1 MAEQTSD
8 SDLAARFGP
17 VAAALAEN
25 EARIVEELNDAQG
38 SGQDVGG
45 YYKPD
50 LERAS
55 AAMRPSATLNGIID
69 GV

>member
-1 MAEQTSD
+1 M
-8 SDLAARFGP
+8 
-17 VAAALAEN
+17 AAALSEN

-38 SGQDVGG
+38 PAQDVGG

-50 LERAS
+50 LERAG
-55 AAMRPSATLNGIID
+55 AAMRPSATLNGILD